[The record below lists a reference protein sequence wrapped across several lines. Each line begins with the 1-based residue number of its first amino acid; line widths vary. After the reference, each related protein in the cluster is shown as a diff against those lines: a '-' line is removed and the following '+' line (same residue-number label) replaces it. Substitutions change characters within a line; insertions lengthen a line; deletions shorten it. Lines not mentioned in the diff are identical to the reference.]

1 MTGKEWEALG
11 AFAKERA
18 PAPISTSL
26 LGPVPYTVVDGRAKG
41 YVPERV
47 AIPAAK
53 YGLVPLAPDPLKNE
67 YWFRMADFLTQR

>member
-1 MTGKEWEALG
+1 MTGDEWKALR

-18 PAPISTSL
+18 PSPISTSL
-26 LGPVPYTVVDGRAKG
+26 LGPVPYTVVDGKAKG

-53 YGLVPLAPDPLKNE
+53 HGLACLTPDPHKNE
-67 YWFRMADFLTQR
+67 YWFKI

>member
-1 MTGKEWEALG
+1 MNEEEWEALR
-11 AFAKERA
+11 AFAEERA

-26 LGPVPYTVVDGRAKG
+26 LGTVPYTVVNGEAKG

-53 YGLVPLAPDPLKNE
+53 HGLVCLPPDPYKNE
-67 YWFRMADFLTQR
+67 YWFKT